1 MDIRCVDI
9 GGDMDGDIDEWIVVA
24 VVDIGI
30 GIGTD
35 AVIEDMIV
43 TVLYMDR
50 YRDRDVNSVSIL

>member
-9 GGDMDGDIDEWIVVA
+9 GWDMDGDIDEWTVVA

-30 GIGTD
+30 RIGIN

-43 TVLYMDR
+43 TVLYMVI
-50 YRDRDVNSVSIL
+50 YG